1 MGCAS
6 GRVIACFAFFLADI
20 VAVVSRILLQPQSKG
35 DCITDLSLLAG
46 RLLGSSLLAAVALRL
61 ALGHW
66 PWRTADGIREVTRD
80 LTRQLSG
87 ERRETPLLDRGNA
100 ESRGNSQAAT
110 AQLNSDA
117 SSRQQQLKKLERGEY
132 WSKLPLVILY
142 LYIAC
147 CSFRVAIKVVSLD
160 TSDFWSSFWVV
171 IQVLGLPIMQL
182 EYVLV
187 QSLILEKSSGEG
199 ILMPGMHEHMLYWKD
214 MENKGFLKCSQC
226 NEKVG
231 ERTGGFLVLSCRQCT
246 PNRWGW
252 GGFQVCTSCYRK
264 NALKAG
270 ASGNASGGGI
280 LRGDKGPKTMPPLS
294 VMQYIRRLS
303 GQISS
308 HTLVIVLS
316 AVCCSRFL
324 DAYIPKALGDI
335 ISALTHQSE
344 EDFNEKI
351 AQYALLVVANAITS
365 AAMGIAIQSLSTRL
379 AANMSVRLFE
389 SLMSQD
395 IAFYDNAMTGQ
406 MTSRLTNDMRQ
417 ALSPVAII
425 MNTFVANI
433 VMLVAGFTI
442 CLQASWRLTI
452 LAFMVLTPV
461 VHISAHFSAW
471 AAKLMSSQWT
481 YLADAQGSATQAL
494 TNIRTVRMF
503 GARHIEQEKFE
514 GHTRKSMDVGLLS
527 AWGQG
532 GTQLL
537 STLVQL
543 GASFV
548 IVWYGG
554 NLALHHE
561 FDVGTIITFSYLWNK
576 LSGAFTSLNENINQ
590 PVKAVSAGQRV
601 FELLDLKPD
610 ICEDIG
616 DPFPEQSKEVGIRFE
631 NVQFAYQS
639 RPDKKVLMG
648 ITLDIRAGKTT
659 AIVGKSGC
667 GKSTMSKLLLRFYDP
682 QSGAVFLN
690 ATELQRMHLQQYR
703 NKVGVVSQDTQLF
716 RLTVAENI
724 TYGLR
729 EGDYTQEDIERAAKL
744 ANAHEFIEALPEG
757 YNTMVGESGHDLSGG
772 QKQRLSIARALVRRP
787 RILLL
792 DEATSALDAENEAYV
807 QAALDDLMKQMQ
819 GTCTIMVIAHRL
831 STIKDADWIIVL
843 HEGELVEEGTHDQ
856 LLQIKGGRYAT
867 LINRQLH
874 GGSDDAEGE
883 NAEGQNGQAKKT
895 VSQAISEMLQILA
908 EVPQEKRMDVFM
920 GFAKEAKKLK

>member
-1 MGCAS
+1 MGCVS
-6 GRVIACFAFFLADI
+6 GRAILIVLFFSADI
-20 VAVVSRILLQPQSKG
+20 IFVVSRVLLRPQSSG
-35 DCITDLSLLAG
+35 NTIADLVLLAG
-46 RLLGSSLLAAVALRL
+46 RVLGSLILAAVALRL

-66 PWRTADGIREVTRD
+66 PWRRASNGIREVTRE

-87 ERRETPLLDRGNA
+87 ERRETPLLDRGNN
-100 ESRGNSQAAT
+100 ESNSSSQT
-110 AQLNSDA
+110 AVDQLNADA

-132 WSKLPLVILY
+132 WSKVPLVVLY
-142 LYIAC
+142 VFIAA
-147 CSFRVAIKVVSLD
+147 CSLRVAIKVVSLD
-160 TSDFWSSFWVV
+160 TSDFWSTFWV
-171 IQVLGLPIMQL
+171 IIEILGLPIMQL

-187 QSLILEKSSGEG
+187 QSLVYDKSSGEG
-199 ILMPGMHEHMLYWKD
+199 ILLPGIHEHMLYWQD
-214 MENKGFLKCSQC
+214 AENKGFVKCSRC

-231 ERTGGFLVLSCRQCT
+231 ELTGGFLILGCKQCT
-246 PNRWGW
+246 PNRWGY
-252 GGFQVCTSCYRK
+252 GGFSLCTNCYRK
-264 NALKAG
+264 NALKTG
-270 ASGNASGGGI
+270 ASGDASGGGI
-280 LRGDKGPKTMPPLS
+280 LRGDKGPKNMAPLT
-294 VMQYIRRLS
+294 VTQYIRRLS

-308 HTLVIVLS
+308 TTLVIVLS
-316 AVCCSRFL
+316 CVCCSRFL

-335 ISALTHQSE
+335 ISALTHQSQ
-344 EDFNEKI
+344 EDFNQRIME
-351 AQYALLVVANAITS
+351 YLLLVLANAVTS
-365 AAMGIAIQSLSTRL
+365 AAMGVAIQTLSTRL
-379 AANMSVRLFE
+379 YANMSIRLFE

-433 VMLVAGFTI
+433 VMLVAGFSI
-442 CLQASWRLTI
+442 CLHASWRLTI
-452 LAFMVLTPV
+452 LAFTVLTPV

-471 AAKLMSSQWT
+471 AAKLMASQYT
-481 YLADAQGSATQAL
+481 FLADAQGCATQAL

-503 GARHIEQEKFE
+503 GARTMEEEKFE
-514 GHTRKSMDVGLLS
+514 GHTRKSMEVGLKS

-532 GTQLL
+532 GTSFL

-548 IVWYGG
+548 IVFYGG

-561 FDVGTIITFSYLWNK
+561 FDVGTIITFSYLWNR
-576 LSGAFTSLNENINQ
+576 LSSAFTSLNENINQ

-610 ICEDIG
+610 IQEDFG
-616 DPFPEQSKEVGIRFE
+616 EPFPDESKEVGIRFE
-631 NVQFAYQS
+631 NVSFAYQS
-639 RPDKKVLMG
+639 RQDKKVLSK

-659 AIVGKSGC
+659 AVVGKSGC
-667 GKSTMSKLLLRFYDP
+667 GKSTVSKLLLRFYDP

-690 ATELQRMHLQQYR
+690 ASELHRMHLHQYR
-703 NKVGVVSQDTQLF
+703 SKVGVVSQDTQLF
-716 RLTVAENI
+716 RLTVAQNI

-729 EGDYTQEDIERAAKL
+729 ESEYTHEDVENAAKL
-744 ANAHEFIEALPEG
+744 ANAHEFIEGLPEG
-757 YNTMVGESGHDLSGG
+757 YNTMVGEGGHDLSGG

-819 GTCTIMVIAHRL
+819 GTCTIMIIAHRL

-843 HEGELVEEGTHDQ
+843 HEGQVAEEGSHDQ
-856 LLQIKGGRYAT
+856 LLQIKDGRYAT
-867 LINRQLH
+867 LINRQLN
-874 GGSDDAEGE
+874 GNDDADGAAE
-883 NAEGQNGQAKKT
+883 NGDGKKT
-895 VSQAISEMLQILA
+895 VSQALKEMLQILA
-908 EVPQEKRMDVFM
+908 AVPKEKRMELFM
-920 GFAKEAKKLK
+920 GFAKEAKKQS